1 MVVFRAF
8 SALSSRSL
16 DPRLIY
22 FLRFLEVIYLF
33 GTATTLTSEEEAVLK
48 EVTRP
53 AAAAIALTND
63 CWSFDKEHG
72 ECVAAGRADKMLNA
86 VGLCMKWHGIDVEES
101 KRMVKDIVYR
111 YEAEHLRMV
120 DAFRCK
126 TSSAKLNRI
135 LDAYTY
141 MISGAVL
148 WSINC
153 PRYHPDFRYDA
164 NLGLENQHLENPRFY
179 DPTLKTRSST
189 SASSSEAEEN
199 SLKAGNA
206 TTIACLPLKAMNRP
220 ILAYVKRIW
229 SASARSR
236 REVGLREKNVNL
248 GEGVNAEGR

>member
-1 MVVFRAF
+1 M
-8 SALSSRSL
+8 
-16 DPRLIY
+16 
-22 FLRFLEVIYLF
+22 EVIYLF
-33 GTATTLTSEEEAVLK
+33 GTATTLTPEEEAVLK
-48 EVTRP
+48 EVTHP

-63 CWSFDKEHG
+63 CWSFDKEYS

-86 VGLCMKWHGIDVEES
+86 VGLCMKWHDIDVEEA
-101 KRMVKDIVYR
+101 KRMVKDIIYG

-153 PRYHPDFRYDA
+153 PRYHPDFRYDP

-179 DPTLKTRSST
+179 DPGFNARSPT
-189 SASSSEAEEN
+189 SASSIESEEN
-199 SLKAGNA
+199 SLKPER
-206 TTIACLPLKAMNRP
+206 TTTKACLPLKAMNRP

-229 SASARSR
+229 SAGVGSR
-236 REVGLREKNVNL
+236 RKIALKEKDVNV
-248 GEGVNAEGR
+248 E